1 MEELSAAAPPRS
13 AAGRFAQVVLA
24 ALLTLGSLAYS
35 IGLTR
40 AAGLVLFPE
49 QFLAGLYGVCLALLF
64 ISFSVRRGTARADIP
79 WYDWLFAAAGLAVGV
94 VVAVEFPRLTA
105 QAGTVSA
112 ELLVLAAAIAFLTLE
127 GTRRTSGYSLIVITF
142 VLVVWVLVG
151 HLVPGQLRTHKVEA
165 PTLAIYL
172 SFDNNGLLG
181 LVLEIACTIVVAFV
195 LMGQLLAR
203 SGGSGFFNDFALGL
217 MGRYRGGAA
226 KIAVVAS
233 SLFGSISGIAAAS
246 ALAVGVVTIPLMKK
260 SGIPARL
267 AAAIEACAAN
277 GAQLM
282 PPVMGA
288 VAFVMA
294 DFLQV
299 PYREVALAAL
309 LPSLLYYAALFI
321 QCDLETA
328 RYGIGRVDRSEIP
341 GMGPV
346 IKTGWIF
353 LAPFA
358 AIIGA
363 MFWLNWEPE
372 PAATLASAII
382 IVLGLAIGY
391 RGARMKLADIWDA
404 VIETG
409 IGVCEIIVISAIG
422 GYVLGLFQIGGLS
435 FALTAYLVNLG
446 AENLLLLLVICA
458 ITNIVLGLGL
468 PTLAVYVMLAILV
481 APALVKVGV
490 PAMAAH
496 LFILYFGIMSL
507 ITPPIATAAF
517 VAATIAKTD
526 PMDAGWTAMRF
537 GWASYIV
544 PFLFVYSPA
553 LIMRGNA
560 FEIALVMIL
569 SIAGIWFVCAAFT
582 GYAMRVMGPPMRV
595 AFGAAGVLLLIP
607 FQASAI
613 NGWLNVLGAVLG
625 VALLLYEFRAR
636 GKAPARGGP

>member
-1 MEELSAAAPPRS
+1 MEELSAAAPPNS
-13 AAGRFAQVVLA
+13 AAGRLAQTVLA
-24 ALLTLGSLAYS
+24 ATLTLGSLAYS

-40 AAGLVLFPE
+40 SVGLVVFPE
-49 QFLAGLYGVCLALLF
+49 QFLAAAYGVCLALLF
-64 ISFSVRRGTARADIP
+64 VSFPVRRGSPREDIP
-79 WYDWLFAAAGLAVGV
+79 WYDWLLAVVGLAAGLY
-94 VVAVEFPRLTA
+94 VAIHFPRITA
-105 QAGTVSA
+105 TSGTVTF
-112 ELLVLAAAIAFLTLE
+112 ELLFFAALIALLTFE

-142 VLVVWVLVG
+142 VLTVWVLVG
-151 HLVPGQLRTHKVEA
+151 HLVPGQLRTHKVE
-165 PTLAIYL
+165 PFNLAIYL
-172 SFDNNGLLG
+172 NFDNNGLLG
-181 LVLEIACTIVVAFV
+181 LVLEIACTIVIAFV

-217 MGRYRGGAA
+217 MGRFRGGAA

-267 AAAIEACAAN
+267 AAAIEACASN
-277 GAQLM
+277 GAQMM

-299 PYREVALAAL
+299 PYREVALAAI

-328 RYGIGRVDRSEIP
+328 RYGIGRVDTRDIPPMRS
-341 GMGPV
+341 V
-346 IKTGWIF
+346 FATGWIF

-358 AIIGA
+358 AIVGA

-372 PAATLASAII
+372 PAAALASVII
-382 IVLGLAIGY
+382 IAAGLLIGY
-391 RGARMKLADIWDA
+391 RGARMKLKDIWSA

-422 GYVLGLFQIGGLS
+422 GYVLGLFQVGGLS
-435 FALTAYLVNLG
+435 FALTAYLVDLG
-446 AENLLLLLVICA
+446 AQNLLLLLVICA
-458 ITNIVLGLGL
+458 VTNVVLGLGL

-496 LFILYFGIMSL
+496 LFILYFGVMSL

-517 VAATIAKTD
+517 VAATIARTD
-526 PMDAGWTAMRF
+526 PMDAGWLAMRF

-553 LIMRGNA
+553 LIMRGSA
-560 FEIALVMIL
+560 GEILLVMAL
-569 SIAGIWFVCAAFT
+569 SIAGIWFVCAGFT
-582 GYAMRVMGPPMRV
+582 GYALRVMGAPMR
-595 AFGAAGVLLLIP
+595 AGFVIAGLMLLMP
-607 FQASAI
+607 FQAASI
-613 NGWLNVLGAVLG
+613 NAWVNAVG
-625 VALLLYEFRAR
+625 ALLGITLLVVEMKGRNHVRA
-636 GKAPARGGP
+636 

>member
-13 AAGRFAQVVLA
+13 AAGRFAQVALA

-35 IGLTR
+35 IGVLR

-49 QFLAGLYGVCLALLF
+49 QFLAGIYGVCLALLF
-64 ISFSVRRGTARADIP
+64 ISFPARCGTARADIP
-79 WYDWLFAAAGLAVGV
+79 WHDWLFAGAGLAVGLY
-94 VVAVEFPRLTA
+94 VAVAFPRLTA
-105 QAGTVSA
+105 QAGTASA
-112 ELLVLAAAIAFLTLE
+112 ELLILAGIIAFLTLE

-151 HLVPGQLRTHKVEA
+151 HLVPGELRTHKVEPQA
-165 PTLAIYL
+165 LALYL

-267 AAAIEACAAN
+267 AAAIEACASN

-309 LPSLLYYAALFI
+309 LPSILYYTALFI

-328 RYGIGRVDRSEIP
+328 RYGIGKVAPGDIP
-341 GMGPV
+341 RMGPV
-346 IKTGWIF
+346 IASGWIF

-358 AIIGA
+358 AIVGA
-363 MFWLNWEPE
+363 MFWMNWEPE
-372 PAATLASAII
+372 PSATLASGII
-382 IVLGLAIGY
+382 IVLGLFIGY
-391 RGARMKLADIWDA
+391 RGARMKLNDIWAAIID
-404 VIETG
+404 TG

-422 GYVLGLFQIGGLS
+422 GYVLGLFQVGGLS

-446 AENLLLLLVICA
+446 AENLLLMLIICA

-490 PAMAAH
+490 TPMAAH

-517 VAATIAKTD
+517 IAATIAKTD
-526 PMDAGWTAMRF
+526 PMAAGWTAMRF

-553 LIMRGNA
+553 LIMRGSWG
-560 FEIALVMIL
+560 EIALVMFL

-582 GYAMRVMGPPMRV
+582 GYAMRVMGLPIRI
-595 AFGAAGVLLLIP
+595 AFGAAGLLLLMP
-607 FQASAI
+607 FQASTI
-613 NGWLNVLGAVLG
+613 NAWLNVAGGALGI
-625 VALLLYEFRAR
+625 ALLTYEMRRNRKEASHVRA
-636 GKAPARGGP
+636 

>member
-1 MEELSAAAPPRS
+1 VEELSAAAPPRS

-35 IGLTR
+35 VGLTR

-64 ISFSVRRGTARADIP
+64 ISFPARRGTARADIP

-127 GTRRTSGYSLIVITF
+127 GTRRTSGYSLIAITF

-382 IVLGLAIGY
+382 IALGLAVGY

-560 FEIALVMIL
+560 LEIALVMTL

-595 AFGAAGVLLLIP
+595 AFGAAGVLLLMP

-636 GKAPARGGP
+636 GKAPARGGS

>member
-1 MEELSAAAPPRS
+1 MDELAAAS
-13 AAGRFAQVVLA
+13 APESALGRFAQVFLA

-35 IGLTR
+35 IGLLR
-40 AAGLVLFPE
+40 RAGLVLFPE
-49 QFLAGLYGVCLALLF
+49 QFLAAIYGVCLALLF
-64 ISFSVRRGTARADIP
+64 ISFPAARGTARKDIP
-79 WYDWLFAAAGLAVGV
+79 WYDWLFALAGLLVGIY
-94 VVAVEFPRLTA
+94 VAVAFPRLTA
-105 QAGTVSA
+105 LAGTVSA
-112 ELLVLAAAIAFLTLE
+112 ELLILAGIIAFLTME

-151 HLVPGQLRTHKVEA
+151 HLVPGELRTHKVEA
-165 PTLAIYL
+165 PSLAIYL
-172 SFDNNGLLG
+172 NFDNNGLLG
-181 LVLEIACTIVVAFV
+181 LVLEIAATIVVAFV

-217 MGRYRGGAA
+217 MGRFRGGAA

-288 VAFVMA
+288 TAFVMA

-328 RYGIGRVDRSEIP
+328 RYGIGKVERSEIP
-341 GMGPV
+341 RMGPV
-346 IKTGWIF
+346 LKTGWIF

-358 AIIGA
+358 AIVGA
-363 MFWLNWEPE
+363 MFWMNWEPE
-372 PAATLASAII
+372 PSATLGSVII

-391 RGARMKLADIWDA
+391 RGVRMKVKDIWSA
-404 VIETG
+404 IIETG

-446 AENLLLLLVICA
+446 AENLLLLLIICA
-458 ITNIVLGLGL
+458 ITNVVLGLGL

-526 PMDAGWTAMRF
+526 PMAAGWTAMRF

-553 LIMRGNA
+553 LIMRGGA
-560 FEIALVMIL
+560 LEIALVVVL
-569 SIAGIWFVCAAFT
+569 SITGIWFVCAGMT
-582 GYAMRVMGPPMRV
+582 GYALRVMTTPVRV
-595 AFGAAGVLLLIP
+595 GFVVAGLLFLMP
-607 FQASAI
+607 FQAATV
-613 NGWLNVLGAVLG
+613 NAWLNVLGAVLG
-625 VALLLYEFRAR
+625 FGLLAYELKARRTYVRA
-636 GKAPARGGP
+636 

>member
-1 MEELSAAAPPRS
+1 VEELSAAAPPNS
-13 AAGRFAQVVLA
+13 AAGRLAQVVLA
-24 ALLTLGSLAYS
+24 ATLTLGSLAYS
-35 IGLTR
+35 VGLTR

-49 QFLAGLYGVCLALLF
+49 QFLAAAYGVCLALLF
-64 ISFSVRRGTARADIP
+64 VSFPARRGMPRADIP
-79 WYDWLFAAAGLAVGV
+79 WIDWLLAAAGLAAGLY
-94 VVAVEFPRLTA
+94 VAIHFPRITA
-105 QAGTVSA
+105 QAGTVTA
-112 ELLVLAAAIAFLTLE
+112 ELLFLAGLIAFLTLE

-151 HLVPGQLRTHKVEA
+151 HLIPGQLRTHKVEPA
-165 PTLAIYL
+165 TLAVYL
-172 SFDNNGLLG
+172 NFDNNGLLG
-181 LVLEIACTIVVAFV
+181 LVLEIASTIVIAFV

-217 MGRYRGGAA
+217 MGRFRGGAA

-267 AAAIEACAAN
+267 AAAIEACASN

-309 LPSLLYYAALFI
+309 LPSVLYYTALFI

-328 RYGIGRVDRSEIP
+328 RYGIGKVAASEIP
-341 GMGPV
+341 PMGPV
-346 IKTGWIF
+346 LAAGWIF
-353 LAPFA
+353 IAPFA

-372 PAATLASAII
+372 PSAALASVII
-382 IVLGLAIGY
+382 IGLGLFIGY
-391 RGARMKLADIWDA
+391 RGARMQFRDIWSA

-435 FALTAYLVNLG
+435 FALTAYLVSLG

-458 ITNIVLGLGL
+458 LTNIVLGLGL

-517 VAATIAKTD
+517 VAATIARTD
-526 PMDAGWTAMRF
+526 PMAAGWTAMRF

-553 LIMRGNA
+553 LIMKGTVL
-560 FEIALVMIL
+560 EIVGVVIL
-569 SIAGIWFVCAAFT
+569 SIAGIWFVCAGMT
-582 GYAMRVMGPPMRV
+582 GYAFRVMPLFSRI
-595 AFGAAGVLLLIP
+595 AFVIAGILLLMP
-607 FQASAI
+607 FQAAAI
-613 NGWLNVLGAVLG
+613 NGWINVAGLVLGA
-625 VALLLYEFRAR
+625 ALVIYEVKARRAYVVR
-636 GKAPARGGP
+636 P

>member
-1 MEELSAAAPPRS
+1 VEDLSAAAPPRS
-13 AAGRFAQVVLA
+13 AAGRAAQVALA

-35 IGLTR
+35 VGLVR

-49 QFLAGLYGVCLALLF
+49 QFLAAIYGVCLALLF
-64 ISFSVRRGTARADIP
+64 ISFPARRGTARADIP
-79 WYDWLFAAAGLAVGV
+79 WYDWLFAAAGFAVGLY
-94 VVAVEFPRLTA
+94 VAMTFPRLTA
-105 QAGTVSA
+105 QAGTVTF
-112 ELLVLAAAIAFLTLE
+112 ELLFLAAALAFLTLE

-142 VLVVWVLVG
+142 FLVVWVLIG
-151 HLVPGQLRTHKVEA
+151 HLVPGQLQTHKVEA
-165 PTLAIYL
+165 TTLAIYL

-226 KIAVVAS
+226 KISVVAS

-246 ALAVGVVTIPLMKK
+246 ALAVGVVTIPLMKR

-277 GAQLM
+277 GAQMM

-328 RYGIGRVDRSEIP
+328 RYGIGRVDPSEIP
-341 GMGPV
+341 RMGPV
-346 IKTGWIF
+346 FKTGWIF

-358 AIIGA
+358 AIVGA

-372 PAATLASAII
+372 PAAALASAII
-382 IVLGLAIGY
+382 IALGLAIGY

-526 PMDAGWTAMRF
+526 PMAAGWTAMRF

-560 FEIALVMIL
+560 LEIGLVMLL
-569 SIAGIWFVCAAFT
+569 SIAAIWFVCAAFT
-582 GYAMRVMGPPMRV
+582 GYAMRVMRLPMRV
-595 AFGAAGVLLLIP
+595 AFGAAGLLLLMP
-607 FQASAI
+607 FQASTVNA
-613 NGWLNVLGAVLG
+613 WLNVLGGVLG
-625 VALLLYEFRAR
+625 IALLVYEFRAR
-636 GKAPARGGP
+636 SKAPA

>member
-1 MEELSAAAPPRS
+1 VEDLSAAPPPRS
-13 AAGRFAQVVLA
+13 AFGRAAQAALA

-35 IGLTR
+35 IGLLR

-49 QFLAGLYGVCLALLF
+49 QFLSAAYGVCLCLLF
-64 ISFSVRRGTARADIP
+64 ISFPARRSAERGDIP
-79 WYDWLFAAAGLAVGV
+79 WYDWVCAAAGLAVGAY
-94 VVAVEFPRLTA
+94 VAVAFPRLTA
-105 QAGTVSA
+105 LAGQVTP
-112 ELLVLAAAIAFLTLE
+112 ELLTLAGIIALLTLE
-127 GTRRTSGYSLIVITF
+127 GTRRTSGYSLIVIT
-142 VLVVWVLVG
+142 VGLTVWVLVG
-151 HLVPGQLRTHKVEA
+151 HLIPGQLQTHKVEA
-165 PTLAIYL
+165 ASLAVYL
-172 SFDNNGLLG
+172 NFDSNGLLG
-181 LVLEIACTIVVAFV
+181 LVLEIACTIVIAFV
-195 LMGQLLAR
+195 VMGQLLAR

-217 MGRYRGGAA
+217 MGRFRGGAA

-267 AAAIEACAAN
+267 AAAIEACSAN
-277 GAQLM
+277 GAQMM

-309 LPSLLYYAALFI
+309 LPSLLYYTALFI

-328 RYGIGRVDRSEIP
+328 RHGIGKVDVSEIP
-341 GMGPV
+341 PMRNVVG
-346 IKTGWIF
+346 TGWIF

-358 AIIGA
+358 AIVGA

-372 PAATLASAII
+372 PAAALAAAII
-382 IVLGLAIGY
+382 VVLGLFVGY
-391 RGARMKLADIWDA
+391 RGARMRLADIWKA
-404 VIETG
+404 VVETG
-409 IGVCEIIVISAIG
+409 VGVCEIVVISAIG
-422 GYVLGLFQIGGLS
+422 GYVLGLFQIGGLA
-435 FALTAYLVNLG
+435 FALTAYLVDLG
-446 AENLLLLLVICA
+446 AQNLLLLLVICA

-526 PMDAGWTAMRF
+526 PMAAGWTAMRF

-553 LIMRGNA
+553 LIMRGSA
-560 FEIALVMIL
+560 AEIALVTVL

-582 GYAMRVMGPPMRV
+582 GYAVRVMGLAKRA
-595 AFGAAGVLLLIP
+595 AFGGAGLLLLMP
-607 FQASAI
+607 FQAAAV
-613 NGWLNVLGAVLG
+613 NAWLNAAGFALGAGLIAYEYN
-625 VALLLYEFRAR
+625 ALRR
-636 GKAPARGGP
+636 R

>member
-13 AAGRFAQVVLA
+13 AAGRFAQAALA
-24 ALLTLGSLAYS
+24 ALLTLVSLAYS
-35 IGLTR
+35 VGLTR

-49 QFLAGLYGVCLALLF
+49 QFLAGIYGVCLALLF
-64 ISFSVRRGTARADIP
+64 ISFPARRGTARAEIP
-79 WYDWLFAAAGLAVGV
+79 WHDWLFAAAGFAVGLY
-94 VVAVEFPRLTA
+94 VAVTFPRLTA
-105 QAGTVSA
+105 QAGTVTF
-112 ELLVLAAAIAFLTLE
+112 ELLLLAAVLAFLTLE

-142 VLVVWVLVG
+142 VLVVWVLIG
-151 HLVPGQLRTHKVEA
+151 HLVPGQLQTHRVEA
-165 PTLAIYL
+165 KTLAIYL

-226 KIAVVAS
+226 KISVVAS

-328 RYGIGRVDRSEIP
+328 RYGIGKVDRSEIP
-341 GMGPV
+341 GVGPV
-346 IKTGWIF
+346 LKTGWIF

-358 AIIGA
+358 AIVGA

-372 PAATLASAII
+372 PAAALASAVII
-382 IVLGLAIGY
+382 ALGFAIGY
-391 RGARMKLADIWDA
+391 RGARMKLADIWSA
-404 VIETG
+404 IIETG

-526 PMDAGWTAMRF
+526 PMAAGWTAMRF

-553 LIMRGNA
+553 LIMRGSA
-560 FEIALVMIL
+560 LEIGLVMIL

-582 GYAMRVMGPPMRV
+582 GYAMRVMRLPMRV
-595 AFGAAGVLLLIP
+595 AFAAAGLLLLMP
-607 FQASAI
+607 FQASTVNA
-613 NGWLNVLGAVLG
+613 WLNVLGAVLG
-625 VALLLYEFRAR
+625 VALLIYEFGAR
-636 GKAPARGGP
+636 SKKVA

>member
-1 MEELSAAAPPRS
+1 VEELSAAAPPRT
-13 AAGRFAQVVLA
+13 AAGRFAQVALA

-35 IGLTR
+35 VGLTR
-40 AAGLVLFPE
+40 AMGLVMFPE
-49 QFLAGLYGVCLALLF
+49 QFIAAIYGVCLALLF
-64 ISFSVRRGTARADIP
+64 ISFPVVRCTARTDIP
-79 WYDWLFAAAGLAVGV
+79 WYDWLFAVAGLAVGLY
-94 VVAVEFPRLTA
+94 VAVTFPRLTA
-105 QAGTVSA
+105 QAGTITA
-112 ELLVLAAAIAFLTLE
+112 ELLILAAALAILTLE
-127 GTRRTSGYSLIVITF
+127 GTRRTSGYSLVIIT
-142 VLVVWVLVG
+142 VALTAWVLVG
-151 HLVPGQLRTHKVEA
+151 HLVPGELRTHKVDA

-181 LVLEIACTIVVAFV
+181 VVLEIAATIVIAFV

-267 AAAIEACAAN
+267 AAAIEACSAN

-299 PYREVALAAL
+299 PYREVAIAAV
-309 LPSLLYYAALFI
+309 LPSVLYYAALFI

-328 RYGIGRVDRSEIP
+328 RHGFGKVARSEIP
-341 GMGPV
+341 KMGPV
-346 IKTGWIF
+346 LKTGWIF
-353 LAPFA
+353 IAPFA
-358 AIIGA
+358 AIVGA
-363 MFWLNWEPE
+363 MFWMNWEPE
-372 PAATLASAII
+372 PSAALASVII

-391 RGARMKLADIWDA
+391 RGTRMKVQDIWSA
-404 VIETG
+404 IIETG

-422 GYVLGLFQIGGLS
+422 GYVLGLFQAGGLS

-446 AENLLLLLVICA
+446 AENLLLLLIICA
-458 ITNIVLGLGL
+458 VTNIVLGLGL

-490 PAMAAH
+490 TPMAAH

-526 PMDAGWTAMRF
+526 PMAAGWTAMRF

-553 LIMRGNA
+553 LIMRGRA
-560 FEIALVMIL
+560 LEIGLVMIL

-582 GYAMRVMGPPMRV
+582 GYAMRVMPPPMRI
-595 AFGAAGVLLLIP
+595 AFGLAGLLLLMP
-607 FQASAI
+607 FQASTI
-613 NGWLNVLGAVLG
+613 NGWLNAAGGVLG
-625 VALLLYEFRAR
+625 VALLVYEIR
-636 GKAPARGGP
+636 GNRKKVSSVPA

>member
-13 AAGRFAQVVLA
+13 AAGRFAQVALA

-35 IGLTR
+35 VGLTR

-49 QFLAGLYGVCLALLF
+49 QFLAAIYGVCLALLF
-64 ISFSVRRGTARADIP
+64 ISFPAARGTPREIP
-79 WYDWLFAAAGLAVGV
+79 WYDWLFAAAGLAVGLY
-94 VVAVEFPRLTA
+94 VAMTFPRLTA
-105 QAGTVSA
+105 QAGTVTF
-112 ELLVLAAAIAFLTLE
+112 ELLFLAAVLAFLTLE
-127 GTRRTSGYSLIVITF
+127 GTRRTSGYSLIIITF
-142 VLVVWVLVG
+142 VLVVWVLIG
-151 HLVPGQLRTHKVEA
+151 HLVPGQLQTHKVEA
-165 PTLAIYL
+165 KTLAIYL

-226 KIAVVAS
+226 KISVVAS

-346 IKTGWIF
+346 LRTGWIF

-358 AIIGA
+358 AIVGA

-372 PAATLASAII
+372 PAAALASAII
-382 IVLGLAIGY
+382 IALGLAIGY
-391 RGARMKLADIWDA
+391 RGARMKLADIWSA
-404 VIETG
+404 IIETG

-435 FALTAYLVNLG
+435 FALTATLVNLG

-526 PMDAGWTAMRF
+526 PMAAGWTAMRF

-553 LIMRGNA
+553 LIMRGSA
-560 FEIALVMIL
+560 VEIVLVMIL

-582 GYAMRVMGPPMRV
+582 GYAMRVMR
-595 AFGAAGVLLLIP
+595 L
-607 FQASAI
+607 
-613 NGWLNVLGAVLG
+613 
-625 VALLLYEFRAR
+625 
-636 GKAPARGGP
+636 

>member
-1 MEELSAAAPPRS
+1 VEELSAAAPPQTRL
-13 AAGRFAQVVLA
+13 GRVAQQALA
-24 ALLTLGSLAYS
+24 ATLTLGALAYA

-40 AAGLVLFPE
+40 ALGLVVFPE
-49 QFLAGLYGVCLALLF
+49 QFLAAAYGVCLALLF
-64 ISFSVRRGTARADIP
+64 VSFPGRRGTQRTIIP
-79 WYDWLFAAAGLAVGV
+79 WYDWVFAIAGLVVGAY
-94 VVAVEFPRLTA
+94 VAVTFPRLTA
-105 QAGTVSA
+105 QAATASL
-112 ELLVLAAAIAFLTLE
+112 ELLILAGVLAFLTFE
-127 GTRRTSGYSLIVITF
+127 GTRRTSGYSLLVITF
-142 VLVVWVLVG
+142 VLVVWVLIG
-151 HLVPGQLRTHKVEA
+151 HLIPGQLRTYKVE
-165 PTLAIYL
+165 PTTLATYL

-181 LVLEIACTIVVAFV
+181 LVLEIACTIVIAFV

-217 MGRYRGGAA
+217 MGRFRGGAA
-226 KIAVVAS
+226 KIAVVAL
-233 SLFGSISGIAAAS
+233 SLFGRISGIAAAS

-267 AAAIEACAAN
+267 AAAIEACSAN
-277 GAQLM
+277 GAQMM

-309 LPSLLYYAALFI
+309 LPSILYYAALFI

-328 RYGIGRVDRSEIP
+328 RYGIGRVDVSEIP
-341 GMGPV
+341 PMRTV
-346 IKTGWIF
+346 LATGWIF

-358 AIIGA
+358 AIVGA
-363 MFWLNWEPE
+363 MFWMNWEPE
-372 PAATLASAII
+372 PAATLAAGII
-382 IVLGLAIGY
+382 IALGLFVGY
-391 RGARMKLADIWDA
+391 RGHRMKLKDIWEA

-409 IGVCEIIVISAIG
+409 IGVTEIIVISAIG
-422 GYVLGLFQIGGLS
+422 GYVLGLFQVGGLS
-435 FALTAYLVNLG
+435 FALTAYLVDLG
-446 AENLLLLLVICA
+446 AQNLLMLLIICA
-458 ITNIVLGLGL
+458 VTNVVLGLGL

-496 LFILYFGIMSL
+496 LFILYFGVMSL

-526 PMDAGWTAMRF
+526 PMAAGWTAMRF

-553 LIMRGNA
+553 LIMQASFGT
-560 FEIALVMIL
+560 IVLVMAL
-569 SIAGIWFVCAAFT
+569 SIAGIWFVCAGFT
-582 GYAMRVMGPPMRV
+582 GYALRVMPLPMRV
-595 AFGAAGVLLLIP
+595 AFIVTGLLLLMP
-607 FQASAI
+607 FQASII
-613 NGWLNVLGAVLG
+613 NAWLNAAGLAFGI
-625 VALLLYEFRAR
+625 ALFAYELRAR
-636 GKAPARGGP
+636 KVPVPA

>member
-1 MEELSAAAPPRS
+1 VDELAAAAAPES
-13 AAGRFAQVVLA
+13 AFGRFAQVFLA

-35 IGLTR
+35 VGLVR

-49 QFLAGLYGVCLALLF
+49 QFLAAIYGVCLALLF
-64 ISFSVRRGTARADIP
+64 VSFPAGRGTARRDIP
-79 WYDWLFAAAGLAVGV
+79 WYDWLFALAGLAVGLY
-94 VVAVEFPRLTA
+94 VAVAFPRLTA
-105 QAGTVSA
+105 RAGTVSA
-112 ELLVLAAAIAFLTLE
+112 ELLVLASIIAFLTME
-127 GTRRTSGYSLIVITF
+127 GTRRTSGYSLIIITF

-165 PTLAIYL
+165 ASLAVYL

-181 LVLEIACTIVVAFV
+181 LVLEIASTIVVAFV

-217 MGRYRGGAA
+217 MGRFRGGAA

-328 RYGIGRVDRSEIP
+328 RYGIGKVDRSEIP
-341 GMGPV
+341 PMGAV

-358 AIIGA
+358 AIVGA
-363 MFWLNWEPE
+363 MFWMNWEPE
-372 PAATLASAII
+372 PSATLGSGII
-382 IVLGLAIGY
+382 IVLGLFIGY
-391 RGARMKLADIWDA
+391 RGTRMKMKDIWSA
-404 VIETG
+404 IIETG

-553 LIMRGNA
+553 LIMRGSA
-560 FEIALVMIL
+560 LEIAAVMIL
-569 SIAGIWFVCAAFT
+569 SVTGIWFVCAGMT
-582 GYAMRVMGPPMRV
+582 GYALRVMSIPVRAGFV
-595 AFGAAGVLLLIP
+595 AAGLLFLMP
-607 FQASAI
+607 FQAAAV
-613 NGWLNVLGAVLG
+613 NAWLNVAGAVLG
-625 VALLLYEFRAR
+625 FGLLAYEFRAR
-636 GKAPARGGP
+636 RTYVRA

>member
-1 MEELSAAAPPRS
+1 VEELSAAAPPRS
-13 AAGRFAQVVLA
+13 AAGRFAQVALA

-35 IGLTR
+35 VGLVR

-49 QFLAGLYGVCLALLF
+49 QFLAAIYGVCLALLF
-64 ISFSVRRGTARADIP
+64 ISFPAARGTVRGEIP
-79 WYDWLFAAAGLAVGV
+79 WYDWLFAAAGLAAGLY
-94 VVAVEFPRLTA
+94 VAVTFPRLTA
-105 QAGTVSA
+105 QAGTVTF
-112 ELLVLAAAIAFLTLE
+112 ELLFLAAVLAFLTLE

-142 VLVVWVLVG
+142 VLVVWALIG
-151 HLVPGQLRTHKVEA
+151 HLVPGQLQTHKVEA

-217 MGRYRGGAA
+217 MGRFRGGAA
-226 KIAVVAS
+226 KISVVAS

-246 ALAVGVVTIPLMKK
+246 ALAVGVVTIPLMKR

-277 GAQLM
+277 GAQMM

-309 LPSLLYYAALFI
+309 LPSILYYTALFI

-346 IKTGWIF
+346 FRTGWIF

-358 AIIGA
+358 TIVGA

-372 PAATLASAII
+372 PAAALASAII
-382 IVLGLAIGY
+382 IVLGLFIGY
-391 RGARMKLADIWDA
+391 RGARMKLADIWSA
-404 VIETG
+404 IIETG

-446 AENLLLLLVICA
+446 ADNLLLLLVICA
-458 ITNIVLGLGL
+458 VTNIVLGLGL

-490 PAMAAH
+490 PPMAAH

-526 PMDAGWTAMRF
+526 PMAAGWTAMRF

-553 LIMRGNA
+553 LIMRGSPI
-560 FEIALVMIL
+560 EIGLVMIL

-582 GYAMRVMGPPMRV
+582 GYAMRVMRLPMRV
-595 AFGAAGVLLLIP
+595 AFGVAGLLLLMP
-607 FQASAI
+607 FQASVI
-613 NGWLNVLGAVLG
+613 NAWLNAAGGLLGT
-625 VALLLYEFRAR
+625 ALFAHELRRRPRLAS
-636 GKAPARGGP
+636 

>member
-1 MEELSAAAPPRS
+1 MEELSAAAPPKS
-13 AAGRFAQVVLA
+13 AAGRLAQVVLA
-24 ALLTLGSLAYS
+24 ATLTLGSLAYS
-35 IGLTR
+35 VGLTR
-40 AAGLVLFPE
+40 AAGLVVFPE
-49 QFLAGLYGVCLALLF
+49 QFLAALYGVCLALLF
-64 ISFSVRRGTARADIP
+64 VSFPVRRGAPRDDVP
-79 WYDWLFAAAGLAVGV
+79 WYDWLFALAALAAGFYVSLH
-94 VVAVEFPRLTA
+94 FPRITA
-105 QAGTVSA
+105 QAGTVTF
-112 ELLVLAAAIAFLTLE
+112 ELLALAGIIAFLTME
-127 GTRRTSGYSLIVITF
+127 GTRRTSGYSLILITF

-151 HLVPGQLRTHKVEA
+151 HLVPGQLRTHKVEPA
-165 PTLAIYL
+165 TLATYL

-181 LVLEIACTIVVAFV
+181 LVLEIACTIVIAFV

-267 AAAIEACAAN
+267 AAAIEACSAN
-277 GAQLM
+277 GAQMM

-309 LPSLLYYAALFI
+309 LPSILYYTALFI

-328 RYGIGRVDRSEIP
+328 RYGIGRVDTSDIPPMRS
-341 GMGPV
+341 V
-346 IKTGWIF
+346 LASGWIF

-358 AIIGA
+358 AVVGA
-363 MFWLNWEPE
+363 MFWMNWEPE
-372 PAATLASAII
+372 PAAALASAII
-382 IVLGLAIGY
+382 IGLGLFIGY
-391 RGARMKLADIWDA
+391 RGAKMKLRDIWGAIID
-404 VIETG
+404 TG
-409 IGVCEIIVISAIG
+409 VGVCEIIVISAIG
-422 GYVLGLFQIGGLS
+422 GYVLGLFQAGGLS
-435 FALTAYLVNLG
+435 FALTAYLVDLG
-446 AENLLLLLVICA
+446 AQNLLLLLIICA
-458 ITNIVLGLGL
+458 LTNIILGLGL
-468 PTLAVYVMLAILV
+468 PTLAVYVMLAILI

-496 LFILYFGIMSL
+496 LFILYFGVMSL

-517 VAATIAKTD
+517 VAATIARTD
-526 PMDAGWTAMRF
+526 PMAAGWTAMRF

-553 LIMRGNA
+553 LIMRGSPGT
-560 FEIALVMIL
+560 ITLVVVL
-569 SIAGIWFVCAAFT
+569 SLVGIWFVCAGFT
-582 GYAMRVMGPPMRV
+582 GYAVRVMGTPMRV
-595 AFGAAGVLLLIP
+595 LFVVAGLLLLMP
-607 FQASAI
+607 FQASTI
-613 NGWLNVLGAVLG
+613 NAWLNAAGAALGIAVF
-625 VALLLYEFRAR
+625 AY
-636 GKAPARGGP
+636 

>member
-1 MEELSAAAPPRS
+1 MEELSTAAPPRS
-13 AAGRFAQVVLA
+13 AAGRLAQQVLA
-24 ALLTLGSLAYS
+24 ATLTLGSLAYS
-35 IGLTR
+35 VGLTR
-40 AAGLVLFPE
+40 
-49 QFLAGLYGVCLALLF
+49 Q
-64 ISFSVRRGTARADIP
+64 
-79 WYDWLFAAAGLAVGV
+79 
-94 VVAVEFPRLTA
+94 
-105 QAGTVSA
+105 
-112 ELLVLAAAIAFLTLE
+112 
-127 GTRRTSGYSLIVITF
+127 
-142 VLVVWVLVG
+142 
-151 HLVPGQLRTHKVEA
+151 
-165 PTLAIYL
+165 
-172 SFDNNGLLG
+172 LG
-181 LVLEIACTIVVAFV
+181 LVLEIACTIVIAFV

-217 MGRYRGGAA
+217 LGRFRGGAA

-246 ALAVGVVTIPLMKK
+246 ALAVGVITIPLMKK

-267 AAAIEACAAN
+267 AAAIEACASN
-277 GAQLM
+277 GAQMM

-309 LPSLLYYAALFI
+309 LPSLLYYAALSI
-321 QCDLETA
+321 PCDLETA

-341 GMGPV
+341 PMRSV
-346 IKTGWIF
+346 LKTGWIF

-358 AIIGA
+358 AIVGA

-372 PAATLASAII
+372 PAAALASAII
-382 IVLGLAIGY
+382 IVLGLFVGY
-391 RGARMKLADIWDA
+391 RGARMKLGDLWIAI
-404 VIETG
+404 IETG
-409 IGVCEIIVISAIG
+409 IGVCELVVISAIG

-446 AENLLLLLVICA
+446 AENLLLLLIICA
-458 ITNIVLGLGL
+458 VTNIVLGLGL

-526 PMDAGWTAMRF
+526 PMAAGWTTMRF

-553 LIMRGNA
+553 LIKRA
-560 FEIALVMIL
+560 
-569 SIAGIWFVCAAFT
+569 S
-582 GYAMRVMGPPMRV
+582 
-595 AFGAAGVLLLIP
+595 FGTIVLVLLH
-607 FQASAI
+607 
-613 NGWLNVLGAVLG
+613 
-625 VALLLYEFRAR
+625 
-636 GKAPARGGP
+636 

>member
-13 AAGRFAQVVLA
+13 AAGRFAQAALA
-24 ALLTLGSLAYS
+24 ALLTLVSLAYS
-35 IGLTR
+35 VGLTR

-49 QFLAGLYGVCLALLF
+49 QFLAGIYGVCLALLF
-64 ISFSVRRGTARADIP
+64 ISFPARRGTARAEIP
-79 WYDWLFAAAGLAVGV
+79 WHDWLFAAAGFAVGLY
-94 VVAVEFPRLTA
+94 VAVTFPRLTA
-105 QAGTVSA
+105 QAGTVTF
-112 ELLVLAAAIAFLTLE
+112 ELLFLAAVLALLTLE

-142 VLVVWVLVG
+142 VLVVWVLIG
-151 HLVPGQLRTHKVEA
+151 HLVPGQLQTHRVEA
-165 PTLAIYL
+165 KTLAIYL

-226 KIAVVAS
+226 KISVVAS

-346 IKTGWIF
+346 LRTGWIF

-358 AIIGA
+358 AIVGA
-363 MFWLNWEPE
+363 MFWMNWEPE
-372 PAATLASAII
+372 PAAALASAII

-391 RGARMKLADIWDA
+391 RGARMKLADIWSA
-404 VIETG
+404 IIETG
-409 IGVCEIIVISAIG
+409 IGVCEIVVISAIG

-458 ITNIVLGLGL
+458 
-468 PTLAVYVMLAILV
+468 
-481 APALVKVGV
+481 
-490 PAMAAH
+490 
-496 LFILYFGIMSL
+496 
-507 ITPPIATAAF
+507 
-517 VAATIAKTD
+517 
-526 PMDAGWTAMRF
+526 
-537 GWASYIV
+537 
-544 PFLFVYSPA
+544 
-553 LIMRGNA
+553 
-560 FEIALVMIL
+560 
-569 SIAGIWFVCAAFT
+569 
-582 GYAMRVMGPPMRV
+582 
-595 AFGAAGVLLLIP
+595 
-607 FQASAI
+607 
-613 NGWLNVLGAVLG
+613 
-625 VALLLYEFRAR
+625 
-636 GKAPARGGP
+636 

>member
-1 MEELSAAAPPRS
+1 MEELSAAAPPKS
-13 AAGRFAQVVLA
+13 AAGRLAQVVLA
-24 ALLTLGSLAYS
+24 ATLTLGSLAYS
-35 IGLTR
+35 VGLSR
-40 AAGLVLFPE
+40 KLGLVVFPE
-49 QFLAGLYGVCLALLF
+49 QFLAAIYGVCLALLF
-64 ISFSVRRGTARADIP
+64 ISFPARRGTAREDVP
-79 WYDWLFAAAGLAVGV
+79 WLDWLLAATGLVAGLY
-94 VVAVEFPRLTA
+94 VATHFPRITA
-105 QAGTVSA
+105 TAGTVTG
-112 ELLVLAAAIAFLTLE
+112 ELLFLAALIAFLTME

-142 VLVVWVLVG
+142 ALTLWVLVG
-151 HLVPGQLRTHKVEA
+151 HQIPGELRTHKVEPA
-165 PTLAIYL
+165 TLAIYL
-172 SFDNNGLLG
+172 NFDNNGLLG
-181 LVLEIACTIVVAFV
+181 LVLEIASTIVIAFV

-217 MGRYRGGAA
+217 MGRFRGGAA

-267 AAAIEACAAN
+267 AAAIEACASN

-309 LPSLLYYAALFI
+309 LPSLLYYSALFI

-328 RYGIGRVDRSEIP
+328 RYGFGKVARSEIP
-341 GMGPV
+341 PMGPV
-346 IKTGWIF
+346 LATGWIF

-363 MFWLNWEPE
+363 MFWMNWEPE
-372 PAATLASAII
+372 PSATLGSLII
-382 IVLGLAIGY
+382 IGLGLFVGY
-391 RGARMKLADIWDA
+391 RGARMKLKDIWSA

-422 GYVLGLFQIGGLS
+422 GYVLGLFQAGGLS

-446 AENLLLLLVICA
+446 AENLLLLLFICA
-458 ITNIVLGLGL
+458 LTNIVLGLGL

-481 APALVKVGV
+481 APALIKVGV
-490 PAMAAH
+490 QPMAAH

-526 PMDAGWTAMRF
+526 PMAAGWTAMRF
-537 GWASYIV
+537 GWTSYIV

-553 LIMRGNA
+553 LIMRSGPL
-560 FEIALVMIL
+560 ETIAVVAL
-569 SIAGIWFVCAAFT
+569 SLTGIWFVCAAFT
-582 GYAMRVMGPPMRV
+582 GYAMRVMRAPMRIG
-595 AFGAAGVLLLIP
+595 FGAAGFLMLMP
-607 FQASAI
+607 FQASI
-613 NGWLNVLGAVLG
+613 VNLWLNVAGAVLG
-625 VALLLYEFRAR
+625 FTLLFFEHRAAHVR
-636 GKAPARGGP
+636 A

>member
-1 MEELSAAAPPRS
+1 MEELSAAAPPKS
-13 AAGRFAQVVLA
+13 AAGRLAQAVLA
-24 ALLTLGSLAYS
+24 ATLTLGSLAYS
-35 IGLTR
+35 VGLTR
-40 AAGLVLFPE
+40 KVGLVLFPE
-49 QFLAGLYGVCLALLF
+49 QFLAAIYGVCLALLF
-64 ISFSVRRGTARADIP
+64 VSFPVRRGTERGNIP
-79 WYDWLFAAAGLAVGV
+79 WFDWLLAAAGLAAGLY
-94 VVAVEFPRLTA
+94 VAVNFPRITA
-105 QAGTVSA
+105 TAGTVTG
-112 ELLVLAAAIAFLTLE
+112 ELLFFAGVIAFLTME

-142 VLVVWVLVG
+142 ILVVWVLVG
-151 HLVPGQLRTHKVEA
+151 HLVPGQLRTHKVE
-165 PTLAIYL
+165 PPNLAIYL
-172 SFDNNGLLG
+172 NFDNNGLLG
-181 LVLEIACTIVVAFV
+181 LVLEIACTIVIAFV

-217 MGRYRGGAA
+217 MGRFRGGAA

-267 AAAIEACAAN
+267 AAAIEACASN

-299 PYREVALAAL
+299 PYRDVALAAL
-309 LPSLLYYAALFI
+309 LPSILYYTALFI

-328 RYGIGRVDRSEIP
+328 RYGIGRVDTSDIP
-341 GMGPV
+341 PMRKV
-346 IKTGWIF
+346 LVSGWIF

-358 AIIGA
+358 AVVGA

-382 IVLGLAIGY
+382 IGLGLFIGY
-391 RGARMKLADIWDA
+391 RGARMKLKDIWSA

-409 IGVCEIIVISAIG
+409 IGVCEIVVISAIG

-435 FALTAYLVNLG
+435 FALTAYLVDLG
-446 AENLLLLLVICA
+446 AANLFLLLIICA
-458 ITNIVLGLGL
+458 VTNIILGLGL

-526 PMDAGWTAMRF
+526 PMAAGWTAMRF

-553 LIMRGNA
+553 LIMRGSA
-560 FEIALVMIL
+560 IEIALVMIL

-582 GYAMRVMGPPMRV
+582 GYAIRVMGLPMRI
-595 AFGAAGVLLLIP
+595 AFGAAGLLLLMP

-613 NGWLNVLGAVLG
+613 NGWLNAAGGLLGT
-625 VALLLYEFRAR
+625 ALFAYELRRRPRLAS
-636 GKAPARGGP
+636 

>member
-1 MEELSAAAPPRS
+1 VEELSAAAPPRS
-13 AAGRFAQVVLA
+13 AAGRFAQAFLA
-24 ALLTLGSLAYS
+24 AALTLGSLAYS
-35 IGLTR
+35 IGLIR
-40 AAGLVLFPE
+40 DAGLVLFPE
-49 QFLAGLYGVCLALLF
+49 QFLAAIYGVCLALLF
-64 ISFSVRRGTARADIP
+64 ISFPVRRGTQRTDIP
-79 WYDWLFAAAGLAVGV
+79 WYDWLLALVGLAAGFY
-94 VVAVEFPRLTA
+94 VAVNFPRITA
-105 QAGTVSA
+105 QAGLVTF
-112 ELLVLAAAIAFLTLE
+112 ELIFMASVIALLTLE
-127 GTRRTSGYSLIVITF
+127 GTRRTSGYSLIVIT
-142 VLVVWVLVG
+142 LGLTIWVLVG
-151 HLVPGQLRTHKVEA
+151 HLVPGELRTHKVEPA
-165 PTLAIYL
+165 QLAIYL
-172 SFDNNGLLG
+172 NFDNNGLLG
-181 LVLEIACTIVVAFV
+181 LVLEIACTIVIAFV

-260 SGIPARL
+260 SGIPPRL
-267 AAAIEACAAN
+267 AAAIEACASN
-277 GAQLM
+277 GAQMM

-309 LPSLLYYAALFI
+309 LPSILYYTALFI

-341 GMGPV
+341 RMGPV
-346 IKTGWIF
+346 LRTGWIF

-358 AIIGA
+358 AIVGA

-382 IVLGLAIGY
+382 IALGLAIGY
-391 RGARMKLADIWDA
+391 RGTRMKLADIWSA

-409 IGVCEIIVISAIG
+409 IGVCEIVVISAIG

-446 AENLLLLLVICA
+446 AENLLLLLIICA

-526 PMDAGWTAMRF
+526 PMAAGWTAMRF

-560 FEIALVMIL
+560 LEIGLVMIL

-595 AFGAAGVLLLIP
+595 AFGVAGILLLMP
-607 FQASAI
+607 FQASTVNA
-613 NGWLNVLGAVLG
+613 WLNVLGVVLG
-625 VALLLYEFRAR
+625 VALLVYEFRAR
-636 GKAPARGGP
+636 GEAPA

>member
-1 MEELSAAAPPRS
+1 MEELSAAAPPQTRL
-13 AAGRFAQVVLA
+13 GRVAQQVLA
-24 ALLTLGSLAYS
+24 ATLTLGALAYA

-40 AAGLVLFPE
+40 ALGLVIFPE
-49 QFLAGLYGVCLALLF
+49 QFLAAAYGVCLALLF
-64 ISFSVRRGTARADIP
+64 VSFPVTRGTQRTIIP
-79 WYDWLFAAAGLAVGV
+79 WYDWAFAIAGLVVGAY
-94 VVAVEFPRLTA
+94 VAVTFPRLTA
-105 QAGTVSA
+105 QAATASM
-112 ELLVLAAAIAFLTLE
+112 ELLILAAALAFLTFE

-142 VLVVWVLVG
+142 VLVVWVLIG
-151 HLVPGQLRTHKVEA
+151 HLIPGQLRTYKVE
-165 PTLAIYL
+165 PTTLATYL

-181 LVLEIACTIVVAFV
+181 LVLEIACTIVIAFV

-217 MGRYRGGAA
+217 MGRFRGGAA

-267 AAAIEACAAN
+267 AAAIEACSAN
-277 GAQLM
+277 GAQMM

-309 LPSLLYYAALFI
+309 LPSILYYAALFI

-328 RYGIGRVDRSEIP
+328 RYGIGKVDRSEIP
-341 GMGPV
+341 PMRTV
-346 IKTGWIF
+346 LRTGWIF

-358 AIIGA
+358 AIVGA
-363 MFWLNWEPE
+363 MFYMNWEPE
-372 PAATLASAII
+372 PAAALAAAII
-382 IVLGLAIGY
+382 IVLGLFVGY
-391 RGARMKLADIWDA
+391 RGHRMKLGDIWAA

-409 IGVCEIIVISAIG
+409 IGVTEIIVISAIG
-422 GYVLGLFQIGGLS
+422 GYVLGLFQVGGLS
-435 FALTAYLVNLG
+435 FALTAYLVDLG
-446 AENLLLLLVICA
+446 AQNLLLLLIICA
-458 ITNIVLGLGL
+458 LTNVVLGLGL

-496 LFILYFGIMSL
+496 LFILYFGVMSL

-526 PMDAGWTAMRF
+526 PMAAGWTAMRF

-553 LIMRGNA
+553 LIMRASFGT
-560 FEIALVMIL
+560 IALVMAL
-569 SIAGIWFVCAAFT
+569 SIAGIWFVCAGFT
-582 GYAMRVMGPPMRV
+582 GYAVRVMTLPMRV
-595 AFGAAGVLLLIP
+595 AFVITGLLLLLP

-613 NGWLNVLGAVLG
+613 NGWLNAVG
-625 VALLLYEFRAR
+625 VALGMALVAFEFRAT
-636 GKAPARGGP
+636 KVAAPA

>member
-1 MEELSAAAPPRS
+1 MEELSAAAPPKS
-13 AAGRFAQVVLA
+13 AAGRLAQVVLA
-24 ALLTLGSLAYS
+24 ATLTLGSLAYS
-35 IGLTR
+35 VGLTR
-40 AAGLVLFPE
+40 QLSLVISPE
-49 QFLAGLYGVCLALLF
+49 LLFLAGV
-64 ISFSVRRGTARADIP
+64 
-79 WYDWLFAAAGLAVGV
+79 
-94 VVAVEFPRLTA
+94 
-105 QAGTVSA
+105 
-112 ELLVLAAAIAFLTLE
+112 IAFLTME

-142 VLVVWVLVG
+142 VLVVWVLLG
-151 HLVPGQLRTHKVEA
+151 HLVPGQLRTHKVE
-165 PTLAIYL
+165 PGNLAVYL
-172 SFDNNGLLG
+172 NFDNNGLLG
-181 LVLEIACTIVVAFV
+181 LVLEIACTIVIAFV

-217 MGRYRGGAA
+217 MGRFRGGAA
-226 KIAVVAS
+226 KISVVAS

-328 RYGIGRVDRSEIP
+328 RYGIGKVDRSEIP

-346 IKTGWIF
+346 LRTGWIF

-358 AIIGA
+358 AIVGA
-363 MFWLNWEPE
+363 MFWMNWEPE
-372 PAATLASAII
+372 PAAALASAII

-391 RGARMKLADIWDA
+391 RGARMKLADIWSA
-404 VIETG
+404 IIETG
-409 IGVCEIIVISAIG
+409 IGVCEIVVISAIG

-435 FALTAYLVNLG
+435 FALTAYLVTLG
-446 AENLLLLLVICA
+446 AQNLLALLIICA
-458 ITNIVLGLGL
+458 VTNIVLGLGL

-526 PMDAGWTAMRF
+526 PMAAGWTAMRF

-553 LIMRGNA
+553 LIMRGSA
-560 FEIALVMIL
+560 LEIGLVMIL

-582 GYAMRVMGPPMRV
+582 GYAMRVMGLPMRV
-595 AFGAAGVLLLIP
+595 AFGVAGLLLLMP
-607 FQASAI
+607 FQASAVTA
-613 NGWLNVLGAVLG
+613 WVNVLGAGLG
-625 VALLLYEFRAR
+625 VALLIYEFKAR
-636 GKAPARGGP
+636 GKATAWGGP